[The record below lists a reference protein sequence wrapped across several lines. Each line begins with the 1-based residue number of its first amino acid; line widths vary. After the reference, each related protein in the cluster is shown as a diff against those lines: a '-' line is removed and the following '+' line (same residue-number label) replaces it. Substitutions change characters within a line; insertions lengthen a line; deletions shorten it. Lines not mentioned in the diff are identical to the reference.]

1 MAEARPPGN
10 RSPSLPIWDD
20 GQLVPAEARLAGPV
34 TGSRDAVGC
43 YTSACV
49 RGGRA
54 ASDPCAD
61 WESRHVDRLRRDTAT
76 LGLGH
81 LRAELIPRAFRELAA
96 AAFGAGDGIVRLE
109 AHASANGTVRL
120 LGVPRTLGP
129 DSSVWKASISEVRHP
144 GAHAW
149 SRVKLCSEPSLA
161 QARGLRRRAGVDEAL
176 LVDAA
181 GYVIEGTRSNLVVVD
196 SSGAALTPDLA
207 RGGVHG
213 IAYEVL
219 CERVP
224 ELQHRNI
231 PAIQLRDARELIA
244 INSVRGARAIVTLD
258 GIRIGTGRVGPWAK
272 RLAKILTTD

>member
-1 MAEARPPGN
+1 M
-10 RSPSLPIWDD
+10 
-20 GQLVPAEARLAGPV
+20 
-34 TGSRDAVGC
+34 
-43 YTSACV
+43 

-76 LGLGH
+76 LGLGR
-81 LRAELIPRAFRELAA
+81 LREELIPRAFRELAG

-109 AHASANGTVRL
+109 AHAGADGEVRL
-120 LGVPRTLGP
+120 LGVPRGVGP
-129 DSSVWKASISEVRHP
+129 DPVVWKASISKVRHP

-161 QARGLRRRAGVDEAL
+161 QARGLQRQAGVDEAL

-196 SSGAALTPDLA
+196 ASGTALAPDLA
-207 RGGVHG
+207 RGGVRG
-213 IAYEVL
+213 IAYDLL

-231 PAIQLRDARELIA
+231 AAVCLRDARELIA
-244 INSVRGARAIVTLD
+244 INSVRGARAIVELD
-258 GIRIGTGRVGPWAK
+258 GLRIGTGRAGPWAQ
-272 RLAKILTTD
+272 RFAKILTPG